1 MEAFFVD
8 DIEIDENM
16 VNIEETP
23 EEEHIDK
30 LLKSSVGG
38 YTKKSVMEYIEALK
52 RQYCN
57 TGKNLNENLQTIVDE
72 NEKLKEKITKLEN
85 DNKVLTDKVV
95 LEAVETY
102 DSKTGD
108 IASYKAMIK
117 ALQQDV
123 KELENKLF
131 KSTIENNSLVERAEE
146 KEKELLQKEHELQLL
161 QEIIAE
167 EKKET
172 ESKEEKSSDLSATI
186 GKLNDELLYYKE
198 IVSTGKVSELN
209 IRIDELTAMV
219 EAQNAIVEKR
229 SQEIQTKDI
238 TIETLTTQNDVL
250 NKTITTLT
258 QNIDNIMVQNEKLSA
273 LNKVITE
280 KLEEAQKATVDEIA
294 SKTDI
299 YIEKLIL
306 ARKLDEAQLK
316 LNLYN
321 EKTSS
326 NMEKSILKYDEI
338 KPK

>member
-1 MEAFFVD
+1 MED
-8 DIEIDENM
+8 LEINENK

-23 EEEHIDK
+23 EEENIDK
-30 LLKSSVGG
+30 MLKSSVGG

-52 RQYCN
+52 RQYSR
-57 TGKNLNENLQTIVDE
+57 TGNNLNENLQTLADE
-72 NEKLKEKITKLEN
+72 NEKLKENLAKLEN
-85 DNKVLTDKVV
+85 DNKVLSDKVV
-95 LEAVETY
+95 SGAVETY

-131 KSTIENNSLVERAEE
+131 KKTIENNSLVESVEE
-146 KEKELLQKEHELQLL
+146 KDKELLQKEHELQLL

-172 ESKEEKSSDLSATI
+172 ESNEEKSSDLSAAI
-186 GKLNDELLYYKE
+186 SKLNDELLYYKE

-238 TIETLTTQNDVL
+238 SIETLTAQNDVL

-258 QNIDNIMVQNEKLSA
+258 QNIDSIMVQNEKFSA
-273 LNKVITE
+273 LNKTITQ

-294 SKTDI
+294 EKTDI

-321 EKTSS
+321 EKASS
-326 NMEKSILKYDEI
+326 NIEKSILKYDEI
-338 KPK
+338 KAK

>member
-1 MEAFFVD
+1 MENL
-8 DIEIDENM
+8 ETDENM
-16 VNIEETP
+16 VNIEETF
-23 EEEHIDK
+23 EDENIDK

-38 YTKKSVMEYIEALK
+38 FTKKSVIEYIEALK

-57 TGKNLNENLQTIVDE
+57 AGSNLNENLQALAEE
-72 NEKLKEKITKLEN
+72 NEKLKEKLNKLEN
-85 DNKVLTDKVV
+85 DNKVLADKVV
-95 LEAVETY
+95 LGAVETY

-131 KSTIENNSLVERAEE
+131 KSTVENNSLVERSDE

-161 QEIIAE
+161 QEIIAA

-172 ESKEEKSSDLSATI
+172 ESKEEESSDLSSTVS
-186 GKLNDELLYYKE
+186 KLNEELLYYKE

-209 IRIDELTAMV
+209 TRIDELTAMV
-219 EAQNAIVEKR
+219 EAQNSIVEKR

-238 TIETLTTQNDVL
+238 TLETLTAQNEVL
-250 NKTITTLT
+250 NKTVTTLT
-258 QNIDNIMVQNEKLSA
+258 QNIDSIMVQNEKLSA
-273 LNKVITE
+273 LNKVITQ
-280 KLEEAQKATVDEIA
+280 KLEEAQKDTVEEIA
-294 SKTDI
+294 EKTDI

-321 EKTSS
+321 EKASS
-326 NMEKSILKYDEI
+326 NIEKSVIKYDEI
-338 KPK
+338 KSK